1 MQYPRAKATDET
13 SPDFASLDTCMAS
26 SHVLVVGV
34 LAGSAFASLDLAS
47 VCIGSMR
54 YRLGRVSVLCTSW
67 VALRGLGL
75 QLGAGKAS
83 GRIQAGPCSSPTPRV
98 DFLAGCAVMV
108 DSPTRAHVGGDA
120 SGRGTEWGVSR
131 RGSVRH
137 RRGVVTRR
145 LRRVPLGP
153 LFWDC
158 GCGRRAR
165 LAARAHDR
173 VQCGG

>member
-1 MQYPRAKATDET
+1 MD
-13 SPDFASLDTCMAS
+13 S
-26 SHVLVVGV
+26 SHDLVVGV
-34 LAGSAFASLDLAS
+34 LAGSTFASLDLAS

-54 YRLGRVSVLCTSW
+54 YRLGRVSARCISW

-75 QLGAGKAS
+75 QPDAGRAA
-83 GRIQAGPCSSPTPRV
+83 GRVQAGPCSSPTPRV

-120 SGRGTEWGVSR
+120 SGRGTEGGVSG

-137 RRGVVTRR
+137 GGRRGAFFRRRVVTRR

-153 LFWDC
+153 LFWDR